1 MGVALLIIVGWLG
14 PLLVPARG
22 GVEALVLP
30 AVLCPLLLYSPL
42 RNNSILFNVSRIFI
56 CHSAD
61 SSISLSIRST
71 FILSSISSSSFPMR
85 LCFSFK
91 VASKEYSFADTSVLK
106 HPSDVSY
113 DFLNLVRELRSY
125 RSISTPDMDK
135 PFELRIIFASFCG
148 HRSSS
153 GSKHFFTNA
162 YQVGRQLFECVSQRD
177 SCFDK
182 CIYIFNTTEHR
193 HKATC
198 LLVRGLA
205 ASRPHT
211 LFRLTV

>member
-1 MGVALLIIVGWLG
+1 MSITRIQNRIMMQHLLSSAGKMGKWGK
-14 PLLVPARG
+14 
-22 GVEALVLP
+22 
-30 AVLCPLLLYSPL
+30 
-42 RNNSILFNVSRIFI
+42 ILFVCVSQ
-56 CHSAD
+56 
-61 SSISLSIRST
+61 SL
-71 FILSSISSSSFPMR
+71 
-85 LCFSFK
+85 
-91 VASKEYSFADTSVLK
+91 
-106 HPSDVSY
+106 DVSY

-162 YQVGRQLFECVSQRD
+162 YQVGRQIFVCVSQRD

-198 LLVRGLA
+198 LLVRCLA
-205 ASRPHT
+205 ASHPFSTNCLIATQTKKHGIHVSTRKGLDPT
-211 LFRLTV
+211 KLKEAFPLKQISKRGLMLKE